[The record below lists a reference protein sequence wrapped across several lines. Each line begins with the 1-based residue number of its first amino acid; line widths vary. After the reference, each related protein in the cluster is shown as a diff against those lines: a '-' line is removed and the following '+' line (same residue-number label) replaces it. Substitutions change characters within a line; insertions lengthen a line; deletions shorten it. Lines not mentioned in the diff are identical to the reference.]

1 MKTILYQV
9 DAFTNKLFG
18 GNPAGVCPLEV
29 WLPEEKMQSIAM
41 ENNLSE
47 TAFFVQKGERF
58 HIRWFTPEL
67 EVALCGHATLA
78 SAHVIFNHLNFKGDV
93 IKFDSKSGEL
103 KVSKKDE
110 MLVLDFPADS
120 FDKEI
125 LPPDSLIE
133 GLGIQPIEAYKG
145 KTDYMLVYRT
155 QKEIESIVP
164 NFTLIKK
171 AKARGIIVTA
181 KGNSVDFVSRF
192 FAPLS
197 GVPEDPVT
205 GSSHTTLIPYWSQK
219 LGKKELTA
227 KQLSKRRGKLKC
239 KYLGDRVEIGGEA
252 VTYMIGEI
260 NI

>member
-1 MKTILYQV
+1 MKTKLYQV

-18 GNPAGVCPLEV
+18 GNPAAVCPLEA
-29 WLPEEKMQSIAM
+29 WLPEEKMQCIAM

-47 TAFFVQKGERF
+47 TAFFVEKAGKY

-103 KVSKKDE
+103 KVSRKEE
-110 MLVLDFPADS
+110 MLVLDFPSDL
-120 FDKEI
+120 FDKQI
-125 LPPDSLIE
+125 LPPDALIE
-133 GLGIQPIEAYKG
+133 GLGVQPIEAYKG

-171 AKARGIIVTA
+171 AKARGVIVTA

-205 GSSHTTLIPYWSQK
+205 GSSHTTLIPYWAQK